1 MAGGNPP
8 WVWAARVYIN
18 LIIRF
23 FEGSRYGIRKQKIL
37 HINHYFS
44 HRTILLSFSDI
55 SDVSAIFLFFFSL
68 TEKNSSVCPHKCGQ
82 ISILHKKIALPNKK
96 QSNFHI

>member
-1 MAGGNPP
+1 M
-8 WVWAARVYIN
+8 
-18 LIIRF
+18 
-23 FEGSRYGIRKQKIL
+23 
-37 HINHYFS
+37 
-44 HRTILLSFSDI
+44 
-55 SDVSAIFLFFFSL
+55 SAIFLFFFSL